1 MLNNIAGVQK
11 CVKELYSDIN
21 SLNNNISKFESMFDL
36 KRKRLYTFDSKS
48 YNKGSKSYNKGKED
62 VKISDIISKFKIN
75 RETK

>member
-1 MLNNIAGVQK
+1 MLNNIVGVQK

-21 SLNNNISKFESMFDL
+21 SLNNNISKFESMFNL

-48 YNKGSKSYNKGKED
+48 YNKGKKED

>member
-11 CVKELYSDIN
+11 CVKELYNDIN
-21 SLNNNISKFESMFDL
+21 SLNNNISKFESMFNL

-48 YNKGSKSYNKGKED
+48 YNKGKKD

>member
-48 YNKGSKSYNKGKED
+48 YNKGKED

-75 RETK
+75 RKTK

>member
-48 YNKGSKSYNKGKED
+48 YNKGKED

>member
-36 KRKRLYTFDSKS
+36 KRKILYTFD
-48 YNKGSKSYNKGKED
+48 SKSYNKGKED

>member
-1 MLNNIAGVQK
+1 MLNNIVGVQK

-48 YNKGSKSYNKGKED
+48 YNKGKKD

>member
-36 KRKRLYTFDSKS
+36 KRKRLYTFDF
-48 YNKGSKSYNKGKED
+48 KSYNKGKED

>member
-1 MLNNIAGVQK
+1 MLNNIAGVQE

-48 YNKGSKSYNKGKED
+48 YNKGKED

>member
-36 KRKRLYTFDSKS
+36 KRKRLYIFDSKS
-48 YNKGSKSYNKGKED
+48 YNNKGKED

>member
-1 MLNNIAGVQK
+1 MLNNIVGVQK

-48 YNKGSKSYNKGKED
+48 YNKGKED

>member
-1 MLNNIAGVQK
+1 MLNNITGVQE

-48 YNKGSKSYNKGKED
+48 YNKGKED

>member
-36 KRKRLYTFDSKS
+36 KRKRLYIFD
-48 YNKGSKSYNKGKED
+48 SKSYNKGKED

>member
-21 SLNNNISKFESMFDL
+21 SLNNNISKFESMFNL

-48 YNKGSKSYNKGKED
+48 YNKGKKED

>member
-1 MLNNIAGVQK
+1 MLNNIVGVQK
-11 CVKELYSDIN
+11 CVKELYSDIK

-48 YNKGSKSYNKGKED
+48 YNKGKED

>member
-48 YNKGSKSYNKGKED
+48 YNKGKKED

>member
-48 YNKGSKSYNKGKED
+48 YNKGKEN

>member
-21 SLNNNISKFESMFDL
+21 SLNNNISKFESMFNL
-36 KRKRLYTFDSKS
+36 KRKRLYTFDPKS
-48 YNKGSKSYNKGKED
+48 YNKGKKED

>member
-1 MLNNIAGVQK
+1 MLNNIACVQK

-48 YNKGSKSYNKGKED
+48 YNKGKED

>member
-36 KRKRLYTFDSKS
+36 KRKRLYTFDSKC
-48 YNKGSKSYNKGKED
+48 YNKGKED

>member
-1 MLNNIAGVQK
+1 MLNNIAGVHK

-48 YNKGSKSYNKGKED
+48 YNKGKED

>member
-11 CVKELYSDIN
+11 CVKELYSDVN

-48 YNKGSKSYNKGKED
+48 YNKGKED

>member
-36 KRKRLYTFDSKS
+36 KIKRLYTFD
-48 YNKGSKSYNKGKED
+48 SKSYNKGKED

>member
-48 YNKGSKSYNKGKED
+48 YNKGK
-62 VKISDIISKFKIN
+62 
-75 RETK
+75 RRC

>member
-21 SLNNNISKFESMFDL
+21 SLNNNISKFKSMFDL
-36 KRKRLYTFDSKS
+36 KRKRLYTFD
-48 YNKGSKSYNKGKED
+48 SKSYNKGKED

>member
-11 CVKELYSDIN
+11 CVKEMYSDIN

-36 KRKRLYTFDSKS
+36 KRKRLCTFDSKS
-48 YNKGSKSYNKGKED
+48 YNKGKKD

>member
-1 MLNNIAGVQK
+1 MLNNIAGVQE

-21 SLNNNISKFESMFDL
+21 SLNNNISKFESMFNL

-48 YNKGSKSYNKGKED
+48 YNKGKKED

>member
-1 MLNNIAGVQK
+1 MLKNIAGVQE

-21 SLNNNISKFESMFDL
+21 SLNNNISKFESMFNL

-48 YNKGSKSYNKGKED
+48 YNKGKKED

>member
-11 CVKELYSDIN
+11 CVKELHSDIN
-21 SLNNNISKFESMFDL
+21 SLNNNISKFESMFNL

-48 YNKGSKSYNKGKED
+48 YNKGKKED